1 MDLPDLPYDNIHK
14 FLSTIGFILILAAL
28 FVEPVYLDSPE
39 ILSVGAV
46 AMILGLLGWGIEL
59 LKLPYVKELNQK
71 GNLSY
76 KEKRNGR
83 RWSKILRGLRFVL
96 PITFIIISAMILL

>member
-1 MDLPDLPYDNIHK
+1 
-14 FLSTIGFILILAAL
+14 
-28 FVEPVYLDSPE
+28 
-39 ILSVGAV
+39 
-46 AMILGLLGWGIEL
+46 MILGLLGWGIEL